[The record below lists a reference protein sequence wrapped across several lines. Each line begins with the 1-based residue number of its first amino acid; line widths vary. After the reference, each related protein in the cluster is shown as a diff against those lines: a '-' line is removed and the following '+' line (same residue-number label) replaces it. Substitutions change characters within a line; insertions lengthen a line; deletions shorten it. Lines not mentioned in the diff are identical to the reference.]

1 MNDVLK
7 QLEEQRQ
14 QLEERK
20 ATEFFEFENRQL
32 QKLKATE
39 EAIREHLFLGTILLA
54 LAGETRY
61 FHTLWRSARL
71 VYDFMHTPAQ
81 QLYKQALPLF

>member
-1 MNDVLK
+1 MIGREREGIEKTYNAAAEALASVNDVLK

-39 EAIREHLFLGTILLA
+39 EAIRELLCPVCF
-54 LAGETRY
+54 TKR
-61 FHTLWRSARL
+61 FHTTKLII
-71 VYDFMHTPAQ
+71 
-81 QLYKQALPLF
+81 KQ

>member
-39 EAIREHLFLGTILLA
+39 EAIRELLCSVCFTKR
-54 LAGETRY
+54 L
-61 FHTLWRSARL
+61 HTTKLII
-71 VYDFMHTPAQ
+71 
-81 QLYKQALPLF
+81 KQ